1 MAASRWRLVFLG
13 GFQGGLGV
21 LQRGLGVLH
30 DVLGHQTWR
39 PDKMAALHWVLCS
52 WGSSRVGW
60 RSSIM
65 DWGSSR
71 VGWRSSRV
79 GWGSSKVGNRPQS
92 WRRDDMAASRWRLVF
107 LGVLQGGLEVLRGLE
122 VLQGGLG
129 VLQGGLGSSDYG
141 SGIRRTSPSGPA
153 NALLPV
159 SVRQNGGPRQIPGM
173 KTAAPC

>member
-1 MAASRWRLVFLG
+1 MAAGQDGGLALVSCVLG
-13 GFQGGLGV
+13 GLPGGM
-21 LQRGLGVLH
+21 GVLH
-30 DVLGHQTWR
+30 GLE
-39 PDKMAALHWVLCS
+39 
-52 WGSSRVGW
+52 
-60 RSSIM
+60 
-65 DWGSSR
+65 
-71 VGWRSSRV
+71 
-79 GWGSSKVGNRPQS
+79 
-92 WRRDDMAASRWRLVF
+92 
-107 LGVLQGGLEVLRGLE
+107 VLQGGLG